1 MISSIVCGLVGKI
14 QGEST
19 SSNENGYNGRHQ
31 YYTPSQIGR
40 RVTRFIDLILFRYLA
55 RELAGAMFA
64 VTIVL
69 LMILMSGRLI
79 QQLAAAAAG
88 EVSLEIVFFTLL
100 LRLPSFLEMILP
112 LALFI
117 SILLTYGR
125 LYAESEMTVLT
136 ATGFSNFKLLGY
148 TLMPATMVTMVVAS
162 FTLVLSPWGAQKME
176 ALYQKQSQLTEF
188 ELLVPGRFQST
199 KSGTRV
205 TYTKALSDDKTQMHG
220 VFIADGDTL
229 LLAESGTQ
237 YVSDDT
243 GSRFLELHGGR
254 RFDLNSDS
262 LELQILDFDLYGVK
276 IADEPEER
284 RKLRKEAVPTL
295 DLIGS
300 KDPKHQAQLQWRIS
314 LILMVPIVTLIAF
327 PLSKVNPR
335 QGRFARLFP
344 AIVLFMVYIS
354 LLIAMT
360 GMIEKRTL
368 KPEIGLWSLHIVYL
382 FIATGLLLGPEW
394 LRRQRVKR
402 L

>member
-1 MISSIVCGLVGKI
+1 M
-14 QGEST
+14 
-19 SSNENGYNGRHQ
+19 
-31 YYTPSQIGR
+31 
-40 RVTRFIDLILFRYLA
+40 ILFRYLA
-55 RELAGAMFA
+55 RELAGSLVA
-64 VTIVL
+64 VTTVL

-136 ATGFSNFKLLGY
+136 ATGISDRKLLGY
-148 TLMPATMVTMVVAS
+148 TMVPALFLTLLVAS
-162 FTLVLSPWGAQKME
+162 FTLILSPWGAQKME
-176 ALYQKQSQLTEF
+176 NLYQKQSKLTEF
-188 ELLVPGRFQST
+188 ELLAPGRFQST
-199 KSGTRV
+199 ANGTRV
-205 TYTKALSDDKTQMHG
+205 TYTEALSDDKTQMHQ
-220 VFIADGDTL
+220 VFIADGNTL
-229 LLAESGTQ
+229 LLAERGTQ
-237 YVSDDT
+237 YVSDET
-243 GSRFLELHGGR
+243 GSRFLELHNGR
-254 RFDLNSDS
+254 RYDLTPGTA
-262 LELQILDFDLYGVK
+262 ELQVLDFDLYGVK

-300 KDPKHQAQLQWRIS
+300 RDPKHQAQLQWRIS

-360 GMIEKRTL
+360 GMIEKGTL
-368 KPEIGLWSLHIVYL
+368 NPAIGLWSLHVVYL
-382 FIATGLLLGPEW
+382 LIGAGLLLLPEF
-394 LRRQRVKR
+394 LRRIKVKG
-402 L
+402 LS

>member
-1 MISSIVCGLVGKI
+1 M
-14 QGEST
+14 
-19 SSNENGYNGRHQ
+19 
-31 YYTPSQIGR
+31 
-40 RVTRFIDLILFRYLA
+40 ILFRYLA
-55 RELAGAMFA
+55 RELAGSMLA
-64 VTIVL
+64 VTTVL

-88 EVSLEIVFFTLL
+88 EASLEIVFFTLL

-136 ATGFSNFKLLGY
+136 ATGFSDRKLLGY
-148 TLMPATMVTMVVAS
+148 TLIPAGLLMLLVAS

-176 ALYQKQSQLTEF
+176 DLYQKQAQLTEF
-188 ELLVPGRFQST
+188 ELLAPGRFQST
-199 KSGTRV
+199 KKGTRV
-205 TYTKALSDDKTQMHG
+205 TYTEGLSDDKTEMNN
-220 VFIADGDTL
+220 VFIADGNTL
-229 LLAESGTQ
+229 MLAELGTQ

-243 GSRFLELHGGR
+243 GSRFLELHQGR
-254 RFDLNSDS
+254 RYDLNPGSA
-262 LELQILDFDLYGVK
+262 ELQILDFERYGVK

-300 KDPKHQAQLQWRIS
+300 DDPKHQAQLQWRIS
-314 LILMVPIVTLIAF
+314 LVLMVPIVTLIAF

-360 GMIEKRTL
+360 GMIEKQTL
-368 KPEIGLWSLHIVYL
+368 NPMIGLWILHIIYTL
-382 FIATGLLLGPEW
+382 IGAGLLLGPEFI
-394 LRRQRVKR
+394 RRAKVKKQS
-402 L
+402 

>member
-1 MISSIVCGLVGKI
+1 M
-14 QGEST
+14 
-19 SSNENGYNGRHQ
+19 
-31 YYTPSQIGR
+31 
-40 RVTRFIDLILFRYLA
+40 ILFRYLA
-55 RELAGAMFA
+55 RELAGSLVA
-64 VTIVL
+64 VTTVL

-79 QQLAAAAAG
+79 QQLASAAAG
-88 EVSLEIVFFTLL
+88 EVSLSFVFFTLL

-136 ATGFSNFKLLGY
+136 ATGISDAKLLGY
-148 TLMPATMVTMVVAS
+148 TLIPAAFLMLMVGS
-162 FTLVLSPWGAQKME
+162 FSLVLSPWGAQKME
-176 ALYQKQSQLTEF
+176 KLYVQQAKLTEF
-188 ELLVPGRFQST
+188 ELLAPGRFQST
-199 KSGTRV
+199 ANSTRV
-205 TYTKALSDDKTQMHG
+205 TYTESLSDDKKEMNQ

-229 LLAESGTQ
+229 LLAEVGTQ
-237 YVSDDT
+237 YVSDLT
-243 GSRFLELHGGR
+243 GSRFLELHNGR
-254 RFDLNSDS
+254 RYDLNPGSPQ
-262 LELQILDFDLYGVK
+262 LEILDFERYGVK

-284 RKLRKEAVPTL
+284 RKLRKEAIPTL
-295 DLIGS
+295 DLFKS
-300 KDPKHQAQLQWRIS
+300 KDPKYQAQLQWRVS

-360 GMIEKRTL
+360 GMIEKRSL
-368 KPEIGLWSLHIVYL
+368 NPAIGLWSLHLIYIV
-382 FIATGLLLGPEW
+382 IAAGLLLIPEL
-394 LRRQRVKR
+394 LRRQKVKG